1 MAGPSILLI
10 DDKAEVLDGLE
21 SQLVGQL
28 PADVAIRRWM
38 PGIGGDDPD
47 KTFEALI
54 DDETVLVATDYD
66 LTGNGLKGL
75 FGLTIVG
82 WCQNRSIPVGDF
94 SRGHTRDLPD
104 EPNLFELRVPP
115 NDVEG
120 AKYIAAAVQGFM
132 AIRSAF
138 DTNASLVEPGQNLAT
153 ILASILGRA
162 HLDNQFALY
171 MTRLG
176 SSNASLLQRLRNFA
190 EPDGAPKGQD
200 KVKVLTYVLGH
211 VLLNAILKFPGPILS
226 ESALCAYVAT
236 TEGEMQV
243 IAPHFEAAMYKGP
256 FALGARRFWRED
268 VDTTIYG
275 FAGAIADQQFE
286 SFGDFNR
293 AAVEVAIARELAPHV
308 CDREGC
314 GGKKG
319 GFLCPFTHRPV
330 CERGDCSVPSSSWIP
345 QGAQLSRVER
355 DYYDEWAPL
364 LGL

>member
-1 MAGPSILLI
+1 MPGPSILLI
-10 DDKAEVLDGLE
+10 DDKVEVLDGLE
-21 SQLVGQL
+21 AQLAGKL
-28 PADVAIRRWM
+28 PIEVEVRRWI
-38 PGIGGDDPD
+38 PGTDGDDPEQ
-47 KTFEALI
+47 TFNAHV
-54 DDETVLVATDYD
+54 DDDTVLVATDYD

-82 WCQNRSIPVGDF
+82 WCQARSIPVGDF

-115 NDVEG
+115 SDIEG
-120 AKYIAAAVQGFM
+120 ANYIAAAVEGFL
-132 AIRSAF
+132 AIRGAF
-138 DTNASLVEPGQNLAT
+138 AANANLVEPGQNLAT
-153 ILASILGRA
+153 ILAAILERP

-176 SSNASLLQRLRNFA
+176 SANSSLIQRLRDFA
-190 EPDGAPKGQD
+190 ENDNAPNAQE

-211 VLLNAILKFPGPILS
+211 ILLNAILKFPGPILS
-226 ESALCAYVAT
+226 EHALCAYVAT
-236 TEGEMQV
+236 NFDEFSAV
-243 IAPHFEAAMYKGP
+243 AALFEDAAYKGP

-268 VDTTIYG
+268 VDEIIYG
-275 FAGAIADQQFE
+275 LAAELGDKQFAG
-286 SFGDFNR
+286 FGDFNR
-293 AAVEVAIARELAPHV
+293 AAVEAALQRELAAHV
-308 CDREGC
+308 CERPEC
-314 GGKKG
+314 AGKKG
-319 GFLCPFTHRPV
+319 GFLCPFTDRPV